1 MSNDAL
7 AALGLDTVADEAT
20 VAETVAAATE
30 VPAVEATA
38 SEREEVDVGEIEV
51 GEIDYIPASKRASGG
66 SKYKFDELKAPV
78 VKDNGKTGYSF
89 FRVVLQPG
97 VDADKLKRSVQ
108 SATTQANKQAKER
121 NSDAYFATR
130 AENDKDGKFQ
140 SILVIRTDDR
150 PAKDEDASA

>member
-7 AALGLDTVADEAT
+7 AALGLDSVEDTASAASPATEAA
-20 VAETVAAATE
+20 VAEAKE
-30 VPAVEATA
+30 AV
-38 SEREEVDVGEIEV
+38 EREEVDVGEIEV

-78 VKDNGKTGYSF
+78 VKENGKTGYSF
-89 FRVVLQPG
+89 FRVTLQPG

-121 NSDAYFATR
+121 GADAYFATR
-130 AENDKDGKFQ
+130 AENDKDGKFA

-150 PAKDEDASA
+150 PAKDEEASA